1 MDPIATHLWFDTQAR
16 QAAEWYASL
25 VPGSRIK
32 AVRTLHDTPSGDAEM
47 VTFDLAGRAFMAISA
62 GPLFTFNPSVSLHLK
77 RPSKQDVDAVWSQLI
92 EGGTILM
99 PLDSYPFN
107 ERFGWVQDRYGLSW
121 QVMVGR
127 AGHGQPAIVPALMFT
142 QPVAGKAEEAMTFYA
157 AVFKSPAPTI
167 RSRYGSGEA
176 PDREGS
182 VRIASFTLR
191 GEEFAAMDSAHP
203 HGFTFNEAI
212 SFVVPCDSQ
221 EEIDFYWERLSADP
235 GAEQCGWLKDK
246 YGLSWQVTPTALGR
260 MLGGGDQQQVARVT
274 RAFLQMKKF
283 DIAALERAYKGIS

>member
-1 MDPIATHLWFDTQAR
+1 
-16 QAAEWYASL
+16 
-25 VPGSRIK
+25 
-32 AVRTLHDTPSGDAEM
+32 M
-47 VTFDLAGRAFMAISA
+47 VSFDLGGRAFMAISA

-77 RPSKQDVDAVWSQLI
+77 RPTRQDVDAVWSKLI

-99 PLDSYPFN
+99 PLESYPFN

-121 QVMVGR
+121 QVMVGP
-127 AGHGQPAIVPALMFT
+127 AGPGQSAIVPALTFT
-142 QPVAGKAEEAMTFYA
+142 PPVAGKAEEAMTFYA
-157 AVFKSPAPTI
+157 SVFKSPAPAI
-167 RSRYGSGEA
+167 RSRYGSADA

-203 HGFTFNEAI
+203 HGFTFSEAI
-212 SFVVPCDSQ
+212 SFVVPCDTQ
-221 EEIDFYWERLSADP
+221 DEIDQYWRQLSADP
-235 GAEQCGWLKDK
+235 RAEQCGWLKDRF
-246 YGLSWQVTPTALGR
+246 GLSWQITPAALGR

-283 DIAALERAYKGIS
+283 DIAALEQAYHG